1 MYLFYSRVQITQS
14 LETERKQYGAPNLK
28 PPQRFLHKLY
38 KMSPE
43 KLQMQLNIFSEK
55 KTPCIK
61 LFCTGNL
68 SDSSQWFTRSLEI
81 SKTGLCSSA
90 LSHYKDFP

>member
-14 LETERKQYGAPNLK
+14 LETERKQYGAPDLK
-28 PPQRFLHKLY
+28 PPQRFLLKLY

-55 KTPCIK
+55 KPHALNC
-61 LFCTGNL
+61 
-68 SDSSQWFTRSLEI
+68 
-81 SKTGLCSSA
+81 SA
-90 LSHYKDFP
+90 LGIFQILLNGSHVHWR